1 VPATLTF
8 VYEDAEIP
16 AGTTADD
23 LRWAGVAN
31 GQWVGLETTHDVSA
45 RMLTAE
51 ATHFS
56 TYGAGMFPNNEPPTL
71 LISEPASDMLVSY
84 GGMVQIEYTDDD
96 PDDGAATWL
105 FADKDGDLDTI
116 DDTIVRAHVRPER
129 DGSRQRV
136 VWCAADAQ
144 TPPGIYHLMG
154 ATWDGTDPASW
165 RARSRG
171 LRRSTPPPRRRPRRS
186 WSRRR
191 RRCSS
196 PGTTPGAG

>member
-1 VPATLTF
+1 MTSSDGRASIVIPPGALSSETVITVDPAAAYPPAQLLLGAYDFGPEGTQFALPAMLTF
-8 VYEDAEIP
+8 AYEDAEIP
-16 AGTTADD
+16 VDD

-31 GQWVGLETTHDVSA
+31 GQWVVLETTHDVSA

-116 DDTIVRAHVRPER
+116 D
-129 DGSRQRV
+129 
-136 VWCAADAQ
+136 
-144 TPPGIYHLMG
+144 
-154 ATWDGTDPASW
+154 
-165 RARSRG
+165 
-171 LRRSTPPPRRRPRRS
+171 
-186 WSRRR
+186 
-191 RRCSS
+191 
-196 PGTTPGAG
+196 